1 MNLKKVNNDFEI
13 VELNE
18 KEIYTINKNSEKIS
32 IYDNDLL
39 EKILDNNFNKKY
51 KELLYLCMS
60 IIEDEE
66 STDTD
71 TELALLKIED
81 LKNYIINHYS
91 KYINNYLLNKYLKM
105 IMILEGKLNL
115 PKKRGKSR

>member
-18 KEIYTINKNSEKIS
+18 KEIYTINKNNEKIS

-91 KYINNYLLNKYLKM
+91 KYINKHLLNKYLKM
-105 IMILEGKLNL
+105 IMILEGKLNM